1 MAAHSRKKI
10 AISLLIP
17 SLVFILFFS
26 IMFWQKYRSS
36 HKAPIMPIQ
45 QHAESNRSV
54 TLFFATGM
62 AQLTRETRELDPCD
76 DDNACL
82 KSVLDELV
90 NGPVGEFEEAVP
102 VGTTVVAVRV
112 EGNQATIELNRLFS
126 DAMLS
131 GSSAEMLAV
140 YSVVNTVTANF
151 PQIQK
156 VKINVDGNSKVILQ
170 HLDLSEPLLP
180 DYSLE
185 QPPRQEPDKTSTK
198 PDISHKRKIR

>member
-10 AISLLIP
+10 TISLLIP
-17 SLVFILFFS
+17 FLVFILFFS

-36 HKAPIMPIQ
+36 HETPVMPIQ
-45 QHAESNRSV
+45 QHAENNRSV
-54 TLFFATGM
+54 TLFFANNT

-76 DDNACL
+76 GDNACL
-82 KSVLDELV
+82 KSVLDELL
-90 NGPVGEFEEAVP
+90 NGPVGESEEAVP
-102 VGTTVVAVRV
+102 IGTAVDGV
-112 EGNQATIELNRLFS
+112 SIEGNQATIEFNRSFS

-156 VKINVDGNSKVILQ
+156 VKINVDGNSQVILQ

-180 DYSLE
+180 DYTLE
-185 QPPRQEPDKTSTK
+185 QSPRQELEKLQ
-198 PDISHKRKIR
+198 

>member
-1 MAAHSRKKI
+1 MAAHSRNKI
-10 AISLLIP
+10 TISLLIP
-17 SLVFILFFS
+17 FLVFILFFS

-36 HKAPIMPIQ
+36 HETPIVPIQ
-45 QHAESNRSV
+45 QHAENNRSV

-76 DDNACL
+76 GDNACL
-82 KSVLDELV
+82 KSVLDELL

-102 VGTTVVAVRV
+102 IGTAVDGVRI
-112 EGNQATIELNRLFS
+112 EGNQATIEFNRTFS

-156 VKINVDGNSKVILQ
+156 VKINVDGNSQVILK

-180 DYSLE
+180 DYTLE
-185 QPPRQEPDKTSTK
+185 QSPRQEPEKSSIK
-198 PDISHKRKIR
+198 PDISHKRKNR